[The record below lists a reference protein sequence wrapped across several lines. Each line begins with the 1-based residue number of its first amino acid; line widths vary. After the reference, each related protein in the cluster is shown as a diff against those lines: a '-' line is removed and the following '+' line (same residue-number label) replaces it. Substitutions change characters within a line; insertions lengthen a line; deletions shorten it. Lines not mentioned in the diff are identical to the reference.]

1 MSRNNQNTLRGDTRL
16 VSRATISMSPI
27 FLSGNQ
33 ALHQISLLSPLEE
46 PTKTSQ
52 HQQYHTLLTI
62 DTYSCASLQHTDA
75 KMAYE
80 EQTESPED
88 RDCYYDQ
95 ENFYSPALPYTID
108 SSKLPPIPTYNES
121 QMAYHPNGV
130 KRLPHFHP
138 QKFSKRLRTIINQR
152 RRPQPL
158 SLYIEPQP
166 KSYFSPSPTPCQTS
180 SSPDSLIQ
188 SILRVF
194 PQGYSQADE
203 VEGGVE
209 VYDEDKGFWGNLD
222 RRVVVLGLVGLILL
236 AFGLGAW
243 AMALYTA

>member
-1 MSRNNQNTLRGDTRL
+1 MSRNNQNTLVRDTRL
-16 VSRATISMSPI
+16 FSRTTISMSPI

-33 ALHQISLLSPLEE
+33 ALHHISLLSPLEE
-46 PTKTSQ
+46 QTKTG
-52 HQQYHTLLTI
+52 HQQYNTLLTI
-62 DTYSCASLQHTDA
+62 DTYSCASLPHTDA
-75 KMAYE
+75 KMPYE

-95 ENFYSPALPYTID
+95 ENFYSPALPYPVD

-166 KSYFSPSPTPCQTS
+166 KSYFSPSSTPSETS
-180 SSPDSLIQ
+180 SSPVSLIQ

-194 PQGYSQADE
+194 PQGYSHADE
-203 VEGGVE
+203 VENGIE
-209 VYDEDKGFWGNLD
+209 EYDEEKGFWGNLD
-222 RRVVVLGLVGLILL
+222 HRVIILGLVGLILL

-243 AMALYTA
+243 VMALYSA